1 MVEAAESYPTLHT
14 VRQVPVEAAE
24 PLQVMME
31 AAEVEA
37 AEVEAAEPLQ
47 LMMEAAEPL
56 PPPPLSNS
64 KLLQP
69 LQTQCMEAVRARAVV
84 EVLSYGCFSGNANI
98 SSTASPHSS
107 RTHLLSEQDL

>member
-1 MVEAAESYPTLHT
+1 MVEAAQSYPTLHT
-14 VRQVPVEAAE
+14 GGQVPVEAAE

-56 PPPPLSNS
+56 PPPLQVI
-64 KLLQP
+64 QP
-69 LQTQCMEAVRARAVV
+69 LQTQGMEAVRARAVV
-84 EVLSYGCFSGNANI
+84 EVLSYGCFSGTANI
-98 SSTASPHSS
+98 SSTASPLLS
-107 RTHLLSEQDL
+107 RRDLLSEQDL